1 MWSEPEELAA
11 IRAETSTSCFVGRGG
26 MACAVHQERVP
37 PQGFAHGAIVQLTV
51 PDAPDAH
58 AFQWPAH
65 RGRLVSHAV
74 LARDDVLRIFE
85 VRERGASTEL
95 VQVRMHRLFGEVTGV
110 LRVRTLA
117 SQYDGRDRVL
127 LAFADAKLALME
139 WSDAYGD
146 VHTVSIH
153 TFERAP
159 QLAQGVRPW
168 FVPALRVDPGSQ
180 CAALLLPQDALA
192 ILPLYQ
198 DVSELQL
205 GDEAPSAAQIVAHV
219 PYAPSFVL
227 SLPTD
232 VDAGIRNVRDLL
244 FLPGFQKPT
253 LAVLYEAQL
262 TWTGSLSAAKQTMHV
277 CFVTLDLTVAHYPVT
292 VTSEALPYD
301 CLYLAPCPASLGG
314 VMIVTPSAVLHM
326 DPTARLVGVAVNAWY
341 ERASAGLPLPHA
353 DVGAP
358 DLQGS
363 QLVFVDATHALLFCA
378 DGTARTL
385 RCDVE
390 GRSVT
395 ALTLCDAEV
404 PDAAPPCALALG
416 VPGDRVLCASMLGDT
431 RLYAVETLGG
441 ERADDDDAAVPA
453 AADTTLDA
461 EELDLYGETSAA
473 PVVRAAAGERQRLR
487 TLDTVVGLCSLNGV
501 AVGDVRGADGDVAPR
516 TVVALHRALGTLE
529 PRLRTSLGAS
539 IAPAL
544 QVWSAALQHA
554 TTLVFGAWEE
564 QCVVYAYDEAGA
576 KAAAAADND
585 GAEAPRFV
593 AQYAGRTLACAA
605 APDAQCAV
613 RVTPTHLAY
622 VDATGAARDEAL
634 DGGVQHKKVTAAC
647 FGGAFLALHWDG
659 GEIEVRRFEG
669 GAYVPMYVPLTATY
683 AGVDVYVDAHG
694 ALSAPGHAWLVLTYA
709 TGSIELR
716 TLPDGALHWR
726 SRTVGAQPSRLGA
739 ADGAPAELDVDVAR
753 VAHVRLVT
761 LGDVPTLV
769 VHYAHGAVAVYE
781 ACPPAPRKMRDLQPD
796 AAPGALGFV
805 RVDVRML
812 GAPATALEPCTLGGH
827 ACVAVCGEH
836 AVVLVRDRHGG
847 VQWLEAEDAFT
858 AWAPLP
864 GAAWAALVVH
874 ADAVRPLRVARV
886 ALDGVCAYTRWATG
900 RTYTHVATH
909 DDTGCLV
916 AASAQRTAFV
926 LYNDVSEP
934 VRDATQ
940 DPAPPTTT
948 ARGALELFAR
958 LGEAPVHG
966 YELGA
971 SEVVTALHVARLDT
985 RDRRS
990 ARRAF
995 VVVGTTTQY
1004 GEDRIAKGHM
1014 YVFDVVDATPYD
1026 PAVRDTMRLVLV
1038 CREEMRAPVTA
1049 LSSLNGYLVA
1059 AVGQKL
1065 LVRSLEFTEWL
1076 VTIAFLETAFCTT
1089 SIQRVKNFL
1098 LLTDYHRSASFVA
1111 FQEEPAQ
1118 LHVLGRDF
1126 ARACLSAGGLLIHR
1140 EKLALVT
1147 ADLGGVVRLL
1157 DYNPANPTSL
1167 GGQRLLVR
1175 TEYHVGSEVV
1185 QALVLPGPR
1194 DAASGECFSSEVLL
1208 AKRNGAVDVLVPVD
1222 DKVLSI
1228 LQLFQGQLVRSVR
1241 HTAGL
1246 NPRAFRAVPNVHV
1259 ARPLTKGIL
1268 DGALLHAAEA
1278 MSRPKLVRLVR
1289 DLQTRTGGVEP
1300 DDVLRCLAHLQP
1312 QW

>member
-1 MWSEPEELAA
+1 
-11 IRAETSTSCFVGRGG
+11 
-26 MACAVHQERVP
+26 MACAVHHERVP

-58 AFQWPAH
+58 VFQWPPH

-85 VRERGASTEL
+85 VRERDGTTVL

-110 LRVRTLA
+110 RRVRTLA

-168 FVPALRVDPGSQ
+168 FVPALRVDPTSQ

-198 DVSELQL
+198 DVGELQL

-262 TWTGSLSAAKQTMHV
+262 TWTGSLSVAKQTMHV
-277 CFVTLDLTVAHYPVT
+277 CFVTLDLTVGHYPVT

-314 VMIVTPSAVLHM
+314 VMIVTPSAVVHM
-326 DPTARLVGVAVNAWY
+326 DPTARLVGVAVSAWY
-341 ERASAGLPLPHA
+341 ERSSAGLPLPHA
-353 DVGAP
+353 DVAAR

-363 QLVFVDATHALLFCA
+363 QLAFVDATHALLFCV
-378 DGTARTL
+378 DGAVLTL

-395 ALTLCDAEV
+395 ALTLCAADA
-404 PDAAPPCALALG
+404 DAAPSPCALALS

-431 RLYAVETLGG
+431 RLYAVETLSGG
-441 ERADDDDAAVPA
+441 GGDGAGDSGAAAADAAPA
-453 AADTTLDA
+453 PAADTTLDA

-487 TLDTVVGLCSLNGV
+487 TLDTVVGLGGVNGV

-516 TVVALHRALGTLE
+516 TVVALHGALGTLE
-529 PRLRTSLGAS
+529 PRLRTTLGVS
-539 IAPAL
+539 IAPAQ
-544 QVWSAALQHA
+544 QVWSAALGA
-554 TTLVFGAWEE
+554 TTLVLAAWEE
-564 QCVVYAYDEAGA
+564 QCVAYAYGA
-576 KAAAAADND
+576 
-585 GAEAPRFV
+585 APRFL

-605 APDAQCAV
+605 APDGRCAV

-622 VDATGAARDEAL
+622 IDAAGAATDAAL
-634 DGGVQHKKVTAAC
+634 DGGVQHKTVTAAC
-647 FGGAFLALHWDG
+647 FGGAYLALHWDG
-659 GEIEVRRFEG
+659 GEVEVRRWED
-669 GAYVPMYVPLTATY
+669 GAYVPVYVPLAATY
-683 AGVDVYVDAHG
+683 ACVDVYVDALG
-694 ALSAPGHAWLVLTYA
+694 ALGACGQAWLVLA
-709 TGSIELR
+709 FSTGSVELR
-716 TLPDGALHWR
+716 TLPDGALAWR
-726 SRTVGAQPSRLGA
+726 SRTVAVQPSRLSA
-739 ADGAPAELDVDVAR
+739 SDGAPAELDVDGAR
-753 VAHVRLVT
+753 VTQVRLVT

-781 ACPPAPRKMRDLQPD
+781 ACPPAPRKMCDLQPD
-796 AAPGALGFV
+796 AAPASLGFV
-805 RVDVRML
+805 RLDARML
-812 GAPATALEPCTLGGH
+812 GAPATALVAHTLGGH

-836 AVVLVRDRHGG
+836 AVVLVRGRHGG
-847 VQWLEAEDAFT
+847 VQWLELEDALV
-858 AWAPLP
+858 ALAPLP
-864 GAAWAALVVH
+864 GAAWAALAVHAETARVVH
-874 ADAVRPLRVARV
+874 VAPV
-886 ALDGVCAYTRWATG
+886 ALDGVAACTRWTTG
-900 RTYTHVATH
+900 RTYTHVAAH
-909 DDTGCLV
+909 EDTGCLV
-916 AASAQRTAFV
+916 AASAQPAAFV

-948 ARGALELFAR
+948 ERGALELFAR

-966 YELGA
+966 YELGV

-1014 YVFDVVDATPYD
+1014 YVFDVVDATPYG

-1076 VTIAFLETAFCTT
+1076 VTIAFLETAFGIT

-1126 ARACLSAGGLLIHR
+1126 ACACLTAGALLIHR
-1140 EKLALVT
+1140 EQLALVT
-1147 ADLGGVVRLL
+1147 ADVGGVVRLL

-1175 TEYHVGSEVV
+1175 TEYHVGSEIV

-1208 AKRNGAVDVLVPVD
+1208 AKRNGAIDVLVPVD
-1222 DKVLSI
+1222 GKVLGI
-1228 LQLFQGQLVRSVR
+1228 LQLFQSQLVRSVR

-1246 NPRAFRAVPNVHV
+1246 NPRTFRAVPNVHA
-1259 ARPLTKGIL
+1259 ARPLTKGLL
-1268 DGALLHAAEA
+1268 DGTLLHAAEA

-1300 DDVLRCLAHLQP
+1300 DDVLRCLAHLAP

>member
-1 MWSEPEELAA
+1 
-11 IRAETSTSCFVGRGG
+11 

-341 ERASAGLPLPHA
+341 ECASAGLPLPHA

-404 PDAAPPCALALG
+404 P
-416 VPGDRVLCASMLGDT
+416 T
-431 RLYAVETLGG
+431 RRRRP
-441 ERADDDDAAVPA
+441 ERRR
-453 AADTTLDA
+453 
-461 EELDLYGETSAA
+461 G
-473 PVVRAAAGERQRLR
+473 R
-487 TLDTVVGLCSLNGV
+487 
-501 AVGDVRGADGDVAPR
+501 DVRGADGDVAPR
-516 TVVALHRALGTLE
+516 TVVALHGALGTLE

-576 KAAAAADND
+576 AAAAADD

-739 ADGAPAELDVDVAR
+739 RDGAPAELDVDVAR

-769 VHYAHGAVAVYE
+769 CTMRTAPVAVT
-781 ACPPAPRKMRDLQPD
+781 PRRDD
-796 AAPGALGFV
+796 DRRARG
-805 RVDVRML
+805 R
-812 GAPATALEPCTLGGH
+812 
-827 ACVAVCGEH
+827 AVC
-836 AVVLVRDRHGG
+836 
-847 VQWLEAEDAFT
+847 
-858 AWAPLP
+858 
-864 GAAWAALVVH
+864 AA
-874 ADAVRPLRVARV
+874 R
-886 ALDGVCAYTRWATG
+886 
-900 RTYTHVATH
+900 
-909 DDTGCLV
+909 
-916 AASAQRTAFV
+916 
-926 LYNDVSEP
+926 
-934 VRDATQ
+934 
-940 DPAPPTTT
+940 
-948 ARGALELFAR
+948 RGARAR
-958 LGEAPVHG
+958 LRAGR
-966 YELGA
+966 
-971 SEVVTALHVARLDT
+971 SEVVTALHVARLDA